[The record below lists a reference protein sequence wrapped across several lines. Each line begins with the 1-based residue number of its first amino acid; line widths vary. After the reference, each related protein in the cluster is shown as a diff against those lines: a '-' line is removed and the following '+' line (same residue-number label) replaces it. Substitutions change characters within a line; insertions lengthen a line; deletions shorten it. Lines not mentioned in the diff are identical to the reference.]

1 MKSFYWHDYETFGID
16 PQRDRPAQFAG
27 LRTDEEFNIIDDPL
41 VIYCKPSDDYLPNPD
56 ACLITGIT
64 PQLAKV
70 KGVCEAEFI
79 ALIHKQLVLP
89 NTCTVGYNNI
99 RFDDEVTRNCL
110 YRNFYD
116 PYAREWQNGNS
127 RWDLIDV
134 VRAARA
140 LRPEGIV
147 WPVDDLGIATNRLDQ
162 LTVANNIAH
171 EAAHDA
177 LSDVTAT
184 ITLAKLIKAA
194 QPRLFQYLL
203 DHRSKTQVN
212 EVLRLGSFKPLVHI
226 SGMYATKNNSLAI
239 ILPICQHPTNNNGVI
254 VYDLSIEPEPLLNLT
269 IEDIRARIF
278 TSRENL
284 PEGVERVPL
293 KTVHI
298 NKCPVLAPL
307 SVIRPQDAERLNL
320 DLNLCIANAKKITDA
335 IHINKKVAEI
345 FNESSYSDSF
355 IDPDTAIYS
364 GGFFSEIDMQKF
376 LTIKACNIEELM
388 QLKLSFNDSRLDEMF
403 FRYKG
408 RNYPEALNAKE
419 KTRWKQFC
427 SDRLN
432 GKSSVGVLCFDS
444 YMARLNELK
453 SLEGAPI
460 SLINIL
466 TDYAQ
471 EISAEHSS

>member
-1 MKSFYWHDYETFGID
+1 M
-16 PQRDRPAQFAG
+16 
-27 LRTDEEFNIIDDPL
+27 
-41 VIYCKPSDDYLPNPD
+41 
-56 ACLITGIT
+56 
-64 PQLAKV
+64 
-70 KGVCEAEFI
+70 
-79 ALIHKQLVLP
+79 
-89 NTCTVGYNNI
+89 
-99 RFDDEVTRNCL
+99 
-110 YRNFYD
+110 
-116 PYAREWQNGNS
+116 
-127 RWDLIDV
+127 
-134 VRAARA
+134 
-140 LRPEGIV
+140 
-147 WPVDDLGIATNRLDQ
+147 
-162 LTVANNIAH
+162 
-171 EAAHDA
+171 
-177 LSDVTAT
+177 
-184 ITLAKLIKAA
+184 
-194 QPRLFQYLL
+194 

-298 NKCPVLAPL
+298 NKCPVLAPM

-364 GGFFSEIDMQKF
+364 GGFFSELDKQKF
-376 LTIKACNIEELM
+376 LTIKACNLEELM

-444 YMARLNELK
+444 YLARLNELK

-471 EISAEHSS
+471 EICAEHSS